1 MPKTV
6 QSLASD
12 LIGGLLVF
20 GPPFLAFASAVYIC
34 TIFHFSLV
42 MLIFFPVVYI
52 LLFLTILFCTRLI
65 LPRLK
70 AGVYSIGLNLGFMT
84 WFAHSMLARSAK
96 VVGLNY
102 LFNSNGVLRY
112 LYLRALGVRVSYG
125 VNTSIELM
133 VHDGPMIEIQEGV
146 MLSEDV
152 VVSGHLFRGDKVLVA
167 PVRIGKGTF
176 VGRNTY
182 IGPRSRIGENCWI
195 GMNNTLTGKVL
206 ADGEKVENSP

>member
-1 MPKTV
+1 MSKIL
-6 QSLASD
+6 QSIASD
-12 LIGGLLVF
+12 IVGGVLVF
-20 GPPFLAFASAVYIC
+20 GPPFLAFASAVYLC
-34 TIFHFSLV
+34 SYFDFSLLSLILFPISYIV
-42 MLIFFPVVYI
+42 CFLIFLFTGR
-52 LLFLTILFCTRLI
+52 LLI
-65 LPRLK
+65 PRLK
-70 AGVYSIGLNLGFMT
+70 SGVYNIGLNFGFMS

-112 LYLRALGVRVSYG
+112 LYLRALGVKISYG

-182 IGPRSRIGENCWI
+182 IGPRSRIGQNCWV

-206 ADGEKVENSP
+206 ADGERVENSP

>member
-1 MPKTV
+1 MPKAL
-6 QSLASD
+6 QSVASD
-12 LIGGLLVF
+12 IIGGLLVF

-34 TIFHFSLV
+34 SVLSFSLLS
-42 MLIFFPVVYI
+42 LIFFPIIYI
-52 LLFLTILFCTRLI
+52 CCFLVLLFICRLI
-65 LPRLK
+65 IPRLK
-70 AGVYSIGLNLGFMT
+70 AGVYDIGLNWGFMT

-102 LFNSNGVLRY
+102 LFNSNGILRY
-112 LYLRALGVRVSYG
+112 LYLRALGVNISYG

-182 IGPRSRIGENCWI
+182 IGPRSRIGQNCWI
-195 GMNNTLTGKVL
+195 GMNNTVTGKVL
-206 ADGEKVENSP
+206 GDGEKVENSP